1 MKSRFEKARKA
12 LIFWTLWIGLGAVAG
27 AACMLIDPSGKIM
40 GMDAMLPFFQKMPLA
55 DVLFQNFVFSGIS
68 LLIVNGLTNL
78 TAAVLLLRRKHAGVV
93 LGGFFGITL
102 MLWIY
107 IQFWLFPPNVMSTLY
122 FLFGLAQ
129 ALTGYAAWVFERQE
143 TFAVHREDDP
153 QIGTNPKR
161 LVVYFS
167 RMGYVRR
174 KAFEEAA
181 RTGAE
186 VYEIQSAERTE
197 GTLGFWW
204 CGRYAM
210 HRWPMPIRPVTVDL
224 TAYEHVTICSPIWAF
239 ALAAPVR
246 AFCQAA
252 SGKIREADYLLV
264 HFSPASYENAADE
277 MDRLLGLKRTG
288 FRSFVCRT
296 GRFREM
302 PKKPSVHFPA

>member
-78 TAAVLLLRRKHAGVV
+78 TAAVLLLRRKHAGVL

-102 MLWIY
+102 MLWIC
-107 IQFWLFPPNVMSTLY
+107 IQFWLFPTNVMSTLY

-129 ALTGYAAWVFERQE
+129 ALTGYAAWVFEQQE

-186 VYEIQSAERTE
+186 VCEIQAAERTE

>member
-1 MKSRFEKARKA
+1 M
-12 LIFWTLWIGLGAVAG
+12 
-27 AACMLIDPSGKIM
+27 
-40 GMDAMLPFFQKMPLA
+40 
-55 DVLFQNFVFSGIS
+55 
-68 LLIVNGLTNL
+68 
-78 TAAVLLLRRKHAGVV
+78 V

-102 MLWIY
+102 MLWIC
-107 IQFWLFPPNVMSTLY
+107 IQFWLLPTNVMSTLY

-143 TFAVHREDDP
+143 TFAVRREDDP

-224 TAYEHVTICSPIWAF
+224 TAYEHVTICSAHLGVC
-239 ALAAPVR
+239 AGR
-246 AFCQAA
+246 AGTGFL
-252 SGKIREADYLLV
+252 SGGFRENSGGGLSLV
-264 HFSPASYENAADE
+264 HFSPASYENAARRNGSPAGPE
-277 MDRLLGLKRTG
+277 ANGLPQLCLPDRAV
-288 FRSFVCRT
+288 S
-296 GRFREM
+296 RER
-302 PKKPSVHFPA
+302 PKKPSAHLSA

>member
-12 LIFWTLWIGLGAVAG
+12 LIFWTMWIGLGAVAG

-102 MLWIY
+102 MLWIC

-122 FLFGLAQ
+122 FFFGLVQ

-143 TFAVHREDDP
+143 TFAVRREDDS

-186 VYEIQSAERTE
+186 VYEIQAAERTE

-252 SGKIREADYLLV
+252 SGKIREADYQLF
-264 HFSPASYENAADE
+264 HFSTASYENAADE

-302 PKKPSVHFPA
+302 PKKPSAHLPA

>member
-12 LIFWTLWIGLGAVAG
+12 LIFCTLWIGLGAVAG

-102 MLWIY
+102 MLWICV
-107 IQFWLFPPNVMSTLY
+107 QFWLLPTNVMSTLY

-143 TFAVHREDDP
+143 TFAVRREDDP

-264 HFSPASYENAADE
+264 HFNPASYENAADE

-302 PKKPSVHFPA
+302 PKKPSAHLPA

>member
-12 LIFWTLWIGLGAVAG
+12 LIFWTMWIGLGAVAG

-102 MLWIY
+102 MLWIC
-107 IQFWLFPPNVMSTLY
+107 IQFWLFPTNVMSTLY

-186 VYEIQSAERTE
+186 VYEIQAAERTE

-264 HFSPASYENAADE
+264 HFNPASYENAADE

-296 GRFREM
+296 GRFRER
-302 PKKPSVHFPA
+302 PKKPSAHLPA

>member
-102 MLWIY
+102 MLWIC
-107 IQFWLFPPNVMSTLY
+107 IQFWLFPTNVMSTLY

-129 ALTGYAAWVFERQE
+129 ALTGYAAWVFEQQE
-143 TFAVHREDDP
+143 TFAVRREDDP

-186 VYEIQSAERTE
+186 VYEIQAAERTE

-264 HFSPASYENAADE
+264 HFNPASYENAADE

>member
-102 MLWIY
+102 MLWIC

-181 RTGAE
+181 CTGAE
-186 VYEIQSAERTE
+186 VYEIQAAERTE

>member
-12 LIFWTLWIGLGAVAG
+12 LIFWTMWIGLGAVAG

-102 MLWIY
+102 MLWIC
-107 IQFWLFPPNVMSTLY
+107 IQFWLLSTNVMSTLY

-143 TFAVHREDDP
+143 TFAVRREDDP

-302 PKKPSVHFPA
+302 PKKPSAHLPA

>member
-102 MLWIY
+102 MLWIC
-107 IQFWLFPPNVMSTLY
+107 IQFWLLSTNVMSTLY

-143 TFAVHREDDP
+143 TFAVRREDDP

-302 PKKPSVHFPA
+302 PKKPSAHLPA

>member
-40 GMDAMLPFFQKMPLA
+40 GMDAMLPFFQKMPLV

-102 MLWIY
+102 MLWIC
-107 IQFWLFPPNVMSTLY
+107 IQFWLLPTNVMSTLY

-143 TFAVHREDDP
+143 TFAVRREDDP

-174 KAFEEAA
+174 KAFEEA
-181 RTGAE
+181 AE

-296 GRFREM
+296 GRFRER
-302 PKKPSVHFPA
+302 PKKPSAHLSA

>member
-102 MLWIY
+102 MLWICV
-107 IQFWLFPPNVMSTLY
+107 QFWLLPPNVMSTLY

-186 VYEIQSAERTE
+186 VYEIQAAERTE

>member
-27 AACMLIDPSGKIM
+27 AACMLIDPSCKIM
-40 GMDAMLPFFQKMPLA
+40 GMDAMLPFFQKMPLV

-102 MLWIY
+102 MLWIC
-107 IQFWLFPPNVMSTLY
+107 IQFWLLPTNVMSTLY

-143 TFAVHREDDP
+143 TFAVRREDDS

-161 LVVYFS
+161 LVVFFS

-186 VYEIQSAERTE
+186 VYEIQAAERTE

-239 ALAAPVR
+239 AQAAPVR

-302 PKKPSVHFPA
+302 PKKPSAHLPA